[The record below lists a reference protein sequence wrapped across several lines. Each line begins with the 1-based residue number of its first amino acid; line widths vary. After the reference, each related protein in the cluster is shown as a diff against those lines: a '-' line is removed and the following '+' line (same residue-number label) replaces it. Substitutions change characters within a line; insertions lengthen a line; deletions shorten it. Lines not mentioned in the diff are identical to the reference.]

1 MSLRRYTRTR
11 LIFGASQYATPRG
24 VAFIRK
30 AVKNGNISVSP
41 YVTKESERL
50 DTLAGK
56 KYGNGR
62 LWWIIAA
69 ASNIGWALQ
78 VPPGTRLLIPNNL
91 GQVAKIVG

>member
-1 MSLRRYTRTR
+1 MALRRYTRTS
-11 LIFGASQYATPRG
+11 LIFGSSQYATPKG
-24 VAFIRK
+24 VQYIRK
-30 AVKNGNISVSP
+30 AVRGGRISVSP
-41 YVTKESERL
+41 YTTKEAERL
-50 DTLAGK
+50 DTIAGK
-56 KYGNGR
+56 KYGNGK